1 MATTPPAA
9 PGSDIS
15 PINIVDEMKS
25 SYLDY
30 AMSVIVA
37 RALPD
42 VRDGLKP
49 VHRRI
54 LYASQEGGFV
64 PGRPYRKSAKIVG
77 DVMGN
82 YHPHG
87 DSAIYM
93 ALARLAQDWSMRLPL
108 IDGQGNFGS
117 MDPDMPASMR
127 YTEARLAKSAMS
139 LLEDIEKDTVDFGP
153 NYDGSREEPLVL
165 PARFPN
171 LLVNGAGGI
180 AVGMATNIP
189 PHNLGEVITACKALI
204 AAKFSGEPV
213 SDEDLLDIVPGPDFP
228 TGALILGKG
237 GARSAHLNGRGSI
250 IMRSRHVVEE
260 GRGER
265 RSIVLTEIPYQVG
278 KAGLVEGIAE
288 AAKDKRIEGVSDI
301 RDESNRLG
309 VRIVIDLKR
318 DATPEVVLNQLW
330 RHTQAQT
337 SFPANMLALRG
348 GRPEILTLRDILE
361 AFIGFREE
369 VITRRSKFELMKA
382 RERAH
387 ILLGLV
393 IAVTN
398 LDEVVRII
406 RGSSSPA
413 EARGAL
419 LAREWPIAEIAQ
431 YIQLVEAVETE
442 IEGDTYRL
450 SEAQVRA
457 ILDLRLHRLTALGR
471 DEIGDELRQ
480 LAGSI
485 GELLE
490 ILGNRRRLYEVM
502 EEELDAISAS
512 FATPRRTEIAPAG
525 DDIDDEDLIER
536 EDMVVTV
543 TLGGYIKRTP
553 LTTFRTQARG
563 GKGRSG
569 MATKDEDAITKLFV
583 TSTHTPVLFFST
595 AGKVYRLKV
604 WKLPEGAPQAR
615 GRPMINLLP
624 LAPGETI
631 STVLPLPEDEAE
643 WGKLHILFAT
653 AKGLVRR
660 NSMDAF
666 TNIRAAGKIAMR
678 FGTDDESEDASDR
691 LIGVSLLTEDDDVLL
706 ATRNGKAIRF
716 AATDVREFQSRT
728 SAGVR
733 GARLLNGDE
742 VISLSILKGFDAST
756 EERDAYL
763 RAAPWKENGAEPT
776 LSVERMAEFAA
787 AEEFILTVCANGYG
801 KRSSAY
807 EYRRIGRGGQG
818 ITNIDNLERNGPVVA
833 SFPAHNGEQLM
844 LVTDQAK
851 LIRMSVGDT
860 RVIGR
865 GSAGVRLFHVAKDEH
880 VVSAARIEE
889 SEDEAET
896 DVRDEIAALS
906 PEIDPQVEGDTAEDL
921 SDGGEADGADEG

>member
-1 MATTPPAA
+1 LATTPP
-9 PGSDIS
+9 PIEGSDIS

-64 PGRPYRKSAKIVG
+64 PGRPYRKCAKIVG

-93 ALARLAQDWSMRLPL
+93 ALARMAQDWSMRLPL

-117 MDPDMPASMR
+117 MDPDLPASMR
-127 YTEARLAKSAMS
+127 YTEARLAKSAMM
-139 LLEDIEKDTVDFGP
+139 LLEDIDKDTVDFGP
-153 NYDGSREEPLVL
+153 NYDGSRDEPLVL
-165 PARFPN
+165 PARYPN

-189 PHNLGEVITACKALI
+189 PHNLGEVIAACKAFIEKEIRGGELI
-204 AAKFSGEPV
+204 TN
-213 SDEDLLDIVPGPDFP
+213 DELMEIVPGPDFP
-228 TGALILGKG
+228 TGGLILGKG
-237 GARSAHLNGRGSI
+237 GARNAYHVGRGSI
-250 IMRSRHVVEE
+250 IMRSRHEVEE
-260 GRGER
+260 GRGDR
-265 RSIVLTEIPYQVG
+265 RSIVLTEIPFQVG

-301 RDESNRLG
+301 RDESNRFG

-330 RHTQAQT
+330 RHTSAQT

-348 GRPEILTLRDILE
+348 GRPETLSLRDIIE
-361 AFIGFREE
+361 AFVRFREE
-369 VITRRSKFELMKA
+369 VITRRSKYELLKA

-387 ILLGLV
+387 VLLGLV
-393 IAVTN
+393 VAVTN
-398 LDEVVRII
+398 LDEVVKII
-406 RGSSSPA
+406 RGSASPV
-413 EARGAL
+413 EARAAL
-419 LAREWPIAEIAQ
+419 AARDWPISEIVS
-431 YIQLVEAVETE
+431 YIRLVEAVEAE

-450 SEAQVRA
+450 SDIQVRA
-457 ILDLRLHRLTALGR
+457 ILDLRLHRLTGLGR
-471 DEIGDELRQ
+471 DEIGAELQ
-480 LAGSI
+480 ELADSI
-485 GELLE
+485 GELLH
-490 ILGNRRRLYEVM
+490 ILGNRVRLYEVL
-502 EEELDAISAS
+502 ESELDAVALA
-512 FATPRRTEIAPAG
+512 FATPRKTTIAPAG
-525 DDIDDEDLIER
+525 DDIEDEDLIER

-553 LTTFRTQARG
+553 LATFRTQARG
-563 GKGRSG
+563 GKGRAG
-569 MATKDEDAITKLFV
+569 MATKDEDAVTKLFV

-604 WKLPEGAPQAR
+604 YRLPEGAPQTK
-615 GRPMINLLP
+615 GRSMNNLLP

-643 WGKLHILFAT
+643 WGKLHILFTT

-666 TNIRAAGKIAMR
+666 TNIRSSGKLAMR
-678 FGTDDESEDASDR
+678 FGTDDESEDATDR
-691 LIGVSLLTEDDDVLL
+691 LIGVSLLTEDNDVLL
-706 ATRNGKAIRF
+706 ATRKGKAIRF

-733 GARLLNGDE
+733 GARLQDGDE
-742 VISLSILKGFDAST
+742 VISLSILKAFSAST

-763 RAAPWKENGAEPT
+763 KAAPWKEGDREPT
-776 LSVERMAEFAA
+776 LSPERMAEFEAN
-787 AEEFILTVCANGYG
+787 EEFILTVCANGYG

-807 EYRRIGRGGQG
+807 EYRRTSRGTQG
-818 ITNIDNLERNGPVVA
+818 ITNIDNLDRNGPVVA
-833 SFPAHNGEQLM
+833 SFPAHKGEQLM

-851 LIRMSVGDT
+851 LIRMSIGDT

-865 GSAGVRLFHVAKDEH
+865 GSAGVRLFNVADNEH

-889 SEDEAET
+889 SEDEAEADLRT
-896 DVRDEIAALS
+896 DEEITS
-906 PEIDPQVEGDTAEDL
+906 PATDPQIEGDTSEDL
-921 SDGGEADGADEG
+921 SDGGEAEGPSE